1 MSRDHGFSPCFSRVD
16 IPAFHNLSSNS
27 HIYPHITYVDRLSG
41 LWVIHVRVLRWL
53 RRAEVQWRQFG
64 GIQLVVPACSQKH

>member
-27 HIYPHITYVDRLSG
+27 QLYVDRLSG
-41 LWVIHVRVLRWL
+41 LWVTRGRVLRWL
-53 RRAEVQWRQFG
+53 HRAEVQ
-64 GIQLVVPACSQKH
+64 